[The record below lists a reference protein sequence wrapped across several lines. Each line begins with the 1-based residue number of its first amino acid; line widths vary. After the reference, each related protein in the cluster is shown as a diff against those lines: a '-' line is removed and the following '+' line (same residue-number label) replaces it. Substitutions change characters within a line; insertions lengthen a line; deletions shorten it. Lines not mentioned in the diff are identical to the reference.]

1 MALMLMSI
9 MSVIV
14 LCPGLVASMQSLL
27 DPSLPNNGAVSFGER
42 LGRVAVL
49 LLSIV
54 SDAFIFYAALNMFRG
69 RHLSM
74 VTIGV
79 VLSLL
84 PCFTPLFILGM
95 PLGLWALIALSKPGA
110 YESFAD

>member
-1 MALMLMSI
+1 
-9 MSVIV
+9 
-14 LCPGLVASMQSLL
+14 MQFVL
-27 DPSLPNNGAVSFGER
+27 DPSLQPNSGPVSFGQR
-42 LGRVAVL
+42 LGRTAVL
-49 LLSIV
+49 LLATV

-95 PLGLWALIALSKPGA
+95 PVGLWALFALSKPGV
-110 YESFAD
+110 YDSFAD